1 MGELSSV
8 RKPWKAKMNN
18 SVVVWKE
25 PTGTVV
31 PRTADN
37 APAIASVAKNLSTR
51 DQKQIVTAFQSEAFE
66 MMAGFVLNKALSQL
80 KRALASLGMAFVGEM
95 LGRAD
100 LNEDSVPTV
109 SISDYEAITLARELG
124 LINVTDATRLAQHL
138 ELLAHFDSLGIDDAE
153 TQEMTREEA
162 LSFLRTC
169 VNAVLG
175 REGNIA
181 PAEFVA
187 FRAELEGRT
196 FKETDP
202 EVITLQ
208 VAPYF
213 FKKTTLSIL
222 LAGIKT
228 KSGAQFEHTLG
239 NIVVLVPAL
248 WKTLRDAEKWS
259 IGQSYAEAVNAAIS
273 PAVLA
278 LKKALTSVQGFDFVP
293 ESLRSQTFAAAAA
306 NVISVHTAMNNF
318 YNEPAAISALAK
330 LGTTI
335 PWPAFPISMSA
346 VLAVQLGNS
355 YGTSHGALHEAGNL
369 LDRLTNNQWE
379 YYLNECLQGDELI
392 LQKLAWHSRPQGRWF
407 ELVEK
412 FQLASKTI
420 KSKNVE
426 ALLRAGVK
434 KDAYALAV
442 SAKQLLNDLGK

>member
-1 MGELSSV
+1 
-8 RKPWKAKMNN
+8 MNN

-25 PTGTVV
+25 PMGTIV
-31 PRTADN
+31 PKSADS
-37 APAIASVAKNLSTR
+37 ALAIAAVARNLSQR
-51 DQKQIVTAFQSEAFE
+51 DQKQIITAFQSDAFE

-100 LNEDSVPTV
+100 LDEDSVPTV
-109 SISDYEAITLARELG
+109 SISDFEAITLARELG
-124 LINVTDATRLAQHL
+124 LVNHTDAVRLSQHL
-138 ELLAHFDSLGIDDAE
+138 ELLAHFDSLHIDDAE

-181 PAEFVA
+181 PAEFVT
-187 FRAELEGRT
+187 FRSELEGRT
-196 FKETDP
+196 FKDTDQ
-202 EVITLQ
+202 EIITLQ

-239 NIVVLVPAL
+239 NIVVLVPSL
-248 WKTLRDAEKWS
+248 WQTLRDAEKWA
-259 IGQSYAEAVNAAIS
+259 IGQSYAEAVNSANS

-278 LKKALTSVQGFDFVP
+278 LKKALTSIRGFDFVP
-293 ESLRSQTFAAAAA
+293 ESLRSQTFSAAAS
-306 NVISVHTAMNNF
+306 NVISVHTSMNNF
-318 YNEPAAISALAK
+318 YNEPAAITALAK

-355 YGTSHGALHEAGNL
+355 YGVSNAAIPESNALLE
-369 LDRLTNNQWE
+369 RLTSNQWE
-379 YYLNECLQGDELI
+379 YYLNECLPGDELI
-392 LQKLAWHSRPQGRWF
+392 LQKLAWSDKPKDKWF
-407 ELVEK
+407 LVVEK
-412 FQLASKTI
+412 FQLDTKTI
-420 KSKNVE
+420 KSKGVS
-426 ALLRAGVK
+426 ALIKASVK
-434 KDAYALAV
+434 KDGVALAIA
-442 SAKQLLNDLGK
+442 AKQLSVEIGK